1 MTGKDHYCI
10 DRERTTTIKIK
21 RSIFICT
28 LAPVTTLDGAK
39 TFISRIS
46 RENKTATHNCWA
58 YVLGEGGE
66 ICHSSDAGEP
76 PGTAG
81 KPMLNTLK
89 QYDATDIAAVV
100 TRHFGGVR
108 LGVRGLIDAY
118 SESVRQTLDLAPLK
132 KRVRTLCLTVETEY
146 GFNDTLVN
154 TLRSWKADIL
164 ETAYTHVVVHRIAI
178 EEKVWA
184 GFEILLSEY
193 ASQGR
198 LRFEVV
204 PDGPVNP
211 QSPVKDS

>member
-10 DRERTTTIKIK
+10 DRERTTTIRIK

-46 RENKTATHNCWA
+46 RENRTATHNCWA
-58 YVLGEGGE
+58 YVLGEGGA

-89 QYDATDIAAVV
+89 QYGLTDTAAVV

-118 SESVRQTLDLAPLK
+118 AESVRQTLEMAPLK
-132 KRVRTLCLTVETEY
+132 KRVQTLCLIVETGY
-146 GFNDTLVN
+146 GFNDALVN
-154 TLRSWKADIL
+154 TLKAWEADIL
-164 ETAYTHVVVHRIAI
+164 DTAYTDVVVHRIEI
-178 EEKVWA
+178 EEKAWA
-184 GFEILLSEY
+184 GLEDLLSEY
-193 ASQGR
+193 ASRGKLKFKR
-198 LRFEVV
+198 LPE
-204 PDGPVNP
+204 
-211 QSPVKDS
+211 QSG